1 MFKKKLL
8 IAGTIAALSLST
20 GITAYAAGPE
30 GQAPNESQQAPSMD
44 NSQKPSDDGQAPSM
58 DNNSQKPSDN
68 GQAPDQTGDQ
78 KPSMD
83 QAGAQPGR
91 KSAEEAMKEGNPR
104 PELPEGVTADDLDD
118 LPEQPDGQAPDQ
130 INGQKPSTDQ
140 AGAQPGR
147 KSDEE
152 AMKEGNPTPELPAGV
167 TADDA
172 K

>member
-1 MFKKKLL
+1 MTIGEKIIFKNKSF

-30 GQAPNESQQAPSMD
+30 GQAPKESQQSPTMD
-44 NSQKPSDDGQAPSM
+44 TSQKPSDNGQAPSM

-68 GQAPDQTGDQ
+68 GQAPDQNGE
-78 KPSMD
+78 
-83 QAGAQPGR
+83 QPGR

-104 PELPEGVTADDLDD
+104 PELPEGITADD

-130 INGQKPSTDQ
+130 NDNQKPSTDQ
-140 AGAQPGR
+140 NGEQPGR

-152 AMKEGNPTPELPAGV
+152 AMKEGNSTPELPTGV
-167 TADDA
+167 TVDEA

>member
-30 GQAPNESQQAPSMD
+30 GQAPNESQQSPTMD
-44 NSQKPSDDGQAPSM
+44 ITQKPSDNGQAPSM

-68 GQAPDQTGDQ
+68 GQAPDQ
-78 KPSMD
+78 
-83 QAGAQPGR
+83 
-91 KSAEEAMKEGNPR
+91 
-104 PELPEGVTADDLDD
+104 
-118 LPEQPDGQAPDQ
+118 
-130 INGQKPSTDQ
+130 NG
-140 AGAQPGR
+140 GQPGR

-152 AMKEGNPTPELPAGV
+152 AMKEGNSTPELPAGV
-167 TADDA
+167 TVDEA

>member
-30 GQAPNESQQAPSMD
+30 GQAPNESQQSPTMD
-44 NSQKPSDDGQAPSM
+44 ITQKPSDNGQAPSM
-58 DNNSQKPSDN
+58 DNNSQKPSNN
-68 GQAPDQTGDQ
+68 GQTPDQTDGQ

-83 QAGAQPGR
+83 QSG
-91 KSAEEAMKEGNPR
+91 E
-104 PELPEGVTADDLDD
+104 
-118 LPEQPDGQAPDQ
+118 
-130 INGQKPSTDQ
+130 
-140 AGAQPGR
+140 QPGR

-152 AMKEGNPTPELPAGV
+152 AMKEGNPRPELPAGV
-167 TADDA
+167 TVDEA

>member
-30 GQAPNESQQAPSMD
+30 GQAPNESQQSPTMD
-44 NSQKPSDDGQAPSM
+44 ITQKPSDNGQAPSM

-68 GQAPDQTGDQ
+68 GQAPDQ
-78 KPSMD
+78 
-83 QAGAQPGR
+83 
-91 KSAEEAMKEGNPR
+91 
-104 PELPEGVTADDLDD
+104 
-118 LPEQPDGQAPDQ
+118 
-130 INGQKPSTDQ
+130 NG
-140 AGAQPGR
+140 GQPGR

-152 AMKEGNPTPELPAGV
+152 AMKEGNSTPELPTGV
-167 TADDA
+167 TVDEA